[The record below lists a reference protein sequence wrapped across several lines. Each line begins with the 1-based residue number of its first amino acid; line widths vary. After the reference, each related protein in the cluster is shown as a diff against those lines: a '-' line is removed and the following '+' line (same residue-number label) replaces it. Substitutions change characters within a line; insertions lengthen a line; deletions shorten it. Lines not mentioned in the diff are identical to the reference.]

1 MSSYICGQKIVLQ
14 YLYFLFYSFLVWNIY
29 QIFFHFSRCN
39 IDIFLEFVTML
50 QEKTQFYSQII
61 AQCTGITKEMLDS
74 VITTMED
81 VHNNLRKLIAPH
93 TILIGHS
100 FDCDLRALHLI
111 HLKVIDTAALFP
123 HLKGCP
129 FKQALKKLAFDY
141 LGKVVQAD
149 SGSTGHDSVQGKVA
163 TDISHGA

>member
-1 MSSYICGQKIVLQ
+1 
-14 YLYFLFYSFLVWNIY
+14 
-29 QIFFHFSRCN
+29 
-39 IDIFLEFVTML
+39 
-50 QEKTQFYSQII
+50 
-61 AQCTGITKEMLDS
+61 MLDS

-123 HLKGCP
+123 HVKGSP

-163 TDISHGA
+163 IDTSVVQVLPKILYFSTLISY